1 MIRNSTMVDVST
13 ISGIHGIH
21 DSSYR
26 QHITKKQ
33 TTWRAY
39 ANGVSHMISRTF
51 RSTSDRSIYRT
62 YTHIQGQKAIAIM
75 TASGLMPHMI
85 YRACRR
91 PILISCATD
100 SRSLHQLSSNSSC
113 NPEATQSSSQ
123 SAWII
128 QSSTNSRSATTSLKI
143 APCLQPAGVHLQRYA
158 SQKHRRSLSLP
169 SSLCDISGLRS
180 TTCQVMQHPHTQ
192 RPCSKIHPD
201 MLGVPWPTL

>member
-39 ANGVSHMISRTF
+39 AAGATHMIWRTF

-62 YTHIQGQKAIAIM
+62 YTHSQGQKAIAIM
-75 TASGLMPHMI
+75 TASGLMPNMI

-91 PILISCATD
+91 PICGTKITD
-100 SRSLHQLSSNSSC
+100 YTER
-113 NPEATQSSSQ
+113 
-123 SAWII
+123 
-128 QSSTNSRSATTSLKI
+128 
-143 APCLQPAGVHLQRYA
+143 G
-158 SQKHRRSLSLP
+158 
-169 SSLCDISGLRS
+169 
-180 TTCQVMQHPHTQ
+180 
-192 RPCSKIHPD
+192 
-201 MLGVPWPTL
+201 